1 MVAPDEA
8 PGVLITVLSIALVV
22 AIGVWILAA
31 VWIAARFLSTRLER
45 RYLPDVARWSRRRA
59 GVPEAAGP
67 WACPACSS
75 VNAATVVA
83 CYRCGGPRVPEAP
96 ELSEATTDPAVFHRP
111 LPPNRF
117 DPSLYRGPGAPG
129 ATLAVPGGGGGG
141 IPAPGAPDAPP
152 QVPDGGGSG
161 GVPAPDEDV
170 PAPVEDLPAAD
181 EDLRS
186 PRTADVPAP
195 DKDVQ

>member
-59 GVPEAAGP
+59 GVPEGAGP

-83 CYRCGGPRVPEAP
+83 CYRCGGPRVPEAR

-117 DPSLYRGPGAPG
+117 DPSLYRGPGAPDAPLAMPVGGGGGGVPVPG
-129 ATLAVPGGGGGG
+129 ALDASAEVPDGGGGGG
-141 IPAPGAPDAPP
+141 IPAADED
-152 QVPDGGGSG
+152 VPDPDE
-161 GVPAPDEDV
+161 VAPAPDED
-170 PAPVEDLPAAD
+170 
-181 EDLRS
+181 LR
-186 PRTADVPAP
+186 
-195 DKDVQ
+195 